1 MWKNL
6 CLNDVEYQIESDMNR
21 MDLLPRPKGFGE
33 WGTSRLEQIA
43 GFGIVVERFR
53 EMRRYQISALQK
65 IKKCA
70 RSKIFSKK
78 IKTKSKRR
86 NF

>member
-33 WGTSRLEQIA
+33 WGTSRLEQLP
-43 GFGIVVERFR
+43 VLELVERFR